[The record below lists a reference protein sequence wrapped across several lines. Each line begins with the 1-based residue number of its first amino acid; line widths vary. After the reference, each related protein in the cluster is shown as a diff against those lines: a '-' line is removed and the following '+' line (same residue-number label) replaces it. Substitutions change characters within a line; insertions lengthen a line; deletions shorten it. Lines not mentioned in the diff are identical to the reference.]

1 MTVVVS
7 RGYAWIADKSGLAHA
22 TLDRGR
28 RLRTLCGIKALDE
41 RYAWPAVVKCASCQ
55 ERVDGVAR

>member
-22 TLDRGR
+22 YLARGR
-28 RLRTLCGIKALDE
+28 RLQPLCGGKATDE
-41 RYAWPAVVKCASCQ
+41 RYAWPALVKCASCQ
-55 ERVDGVAR
+55 AHADGTR